1 MTPILGII
9 ASQLTGRL
17 TSYESIATT
26 TVGAGGAST
35 ITFSSIPAGY
45 QHLQIRYIGR
55 TASSGNANI
64 NLNMNGDTT
73 TSSVWH
79 VLYGTGGGTVAPYAF
94 DSAYII
100 AGQTATSGVDAN
112 VFGAGIIDILDY
124 KDTSKNKTVRSLTGS
139 SNKSTGVTYF
149 SSGQWRNTAA
159 VTSLAFKTG
168 DATNFAQYT
177 QFALYGIKG

>member
-1 MTPILGII
+1 MPILGTT
-9 ASQLTGRL
+9 ASQLIGRL

-26 TVGAGGAST
+26 TVGAGGASS

-64 NLNMNGDTT
+64 NLNINGDTT

-79 VLYGTGGGTVAPYAF
+79 VLYGVGGGAAVYAF

-100 AGQTATSGVDAN
+100 AGQTATSAVDAN
-112 VFGAGIIDILDY
+112 VFGAGVIDILDY
-124 KDTSKNKTVRSLTGS
+124 KNTSKNKTVRSLTGS
-139 SNKSTGVTYF
+139 SNKSTGITYF
-149 SSGQWRNTAA
+149 SSGQWRNTNAI
-159 VTSLAFKTG
+159 TSLAFTTG

>member
-1 MTPILGII
+1 MTPILGIV

-64 NLNMNGDTT
+64 NLNVNGDTT

-79 VLYGTGGGTVAPYAF
+79 VLYGTGSGSVAPYAF

-100 AGQTATSGVDAN
+100 AGQTTTSGVTAN
-112 VFGAGIIDILDY
+112 AFGIGVIDILDY
-124 KDTSKNKTVRSLTGS
+124 KDTSKNKTVRSLSGS
-139 SNKSTGVTYF
+139 DTNGAGIVYF
-149 SSGQWRNTAA
+149 SSGQWRNTNAI
-159 VTSLAFKTG
+159 TSLAFTTG